1 MTTKHPANANLNLGF
16 DVAFRGMPVQEEY
29 LPMVSE
35 YLEDLHT
42 TLQKAIDDYPRVMAV
57 RFDPIIPTQISES
70 MTLQDHQWL
79 IRRFIRSL
87 KAIIKHDRA
96 MKRRAGWAPDTK
108 VRYVWCREVGENGKP
123 HYHFFLMLNRDA
135 YHLPGRVGSPNE
147 NLCSR
152 ISRAWYSALGVV
164 WNPQEPWIHVPQ
176 NPVYWIERDD
186 AESFQQAFYRASYLC
201 KANTKL
207 YGIGLRAFRSLS
219 T

>member
-1 MTTKHPANANLNLGF
+1 MTTKHPTNANLHLGF

-79 IRRFIRSL
+79 IQRFIRSL

-147 NLCSR
+147 NLFSR
-152 ISRAWYSALGVV
+152 VSRAWYSALGVE
-164 WNPQEPWIHVPQ
+164 WSPQELWIHVPQ
-176 NPVYWIERDD
+176 NPWYWIDKDD
-186 AESFQQAFYRASYLC
+186 PESLARAFYRASYMC
-201 KANTKL
+201 KAETKQ
-207 YGIGLRAFRSLS
+207 YGLGLRAFGNSQN
-219 T
+219 